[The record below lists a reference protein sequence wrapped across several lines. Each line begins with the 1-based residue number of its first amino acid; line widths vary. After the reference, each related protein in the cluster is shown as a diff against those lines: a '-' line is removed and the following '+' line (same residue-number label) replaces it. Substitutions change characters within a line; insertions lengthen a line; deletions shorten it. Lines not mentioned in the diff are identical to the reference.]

1 MSSTPMIG
9 MMIIGINKEDNM
21 TIEIPKEK
29 VMEAIHKFDSIGEIA
44 EYLGVTRVTL
54 FKICMTYYIK
64 SLPDGRKN
72 RPDFKADRARDIF
85 TDRQIHNLTYSAIGK
100 KHGITRQRVFA
111 ILKGQYDKS
120 RLATETS

>member
-1 MSSTPMIG
+1 MIE
-9 MMIIGINKEDNM
+9 MMITGINKEDNM
-21 TIEIPKEK
+21 TINIPKEEL
-29 VMEAIHKFDSIGEIA
+29 MEAIHKFDSAGDIA
-44 EYLGVTRVTL
+44 KYLGITRTSL
-54 FKICMTYYIK
+54 LKICMTYYIK

-85 TDRQIHNLTYSAIGK
+85 ADKNFHGMTYSAIGK
-100 KHGITRQRVFA
+100 KHGITRQRVFT